1 MGQWAEVGP
10 DGKVK
15 NVIEATED
23 FIKSGNLD
31 RNSSW
36 VETSMDGKIRGNK
49 YAGIGDTYH
58 KDEERF
64 ISQYEIDKNTI
75 KIG

>member
-1 MGQWAEVGP
+1 MGAWAEIGP

-23 FIKSGNLD
+23 FVRSGNLD
-31 RNSSW
+31 KNSTW
-36 VETSMDGKIRGNK
+36 VETSMDGKIRGK
-49 YAGIGDTYH
+49 YAGIGDVYH

-64 ISQYEIDKNTI
+64 ISQHEIDKNTI